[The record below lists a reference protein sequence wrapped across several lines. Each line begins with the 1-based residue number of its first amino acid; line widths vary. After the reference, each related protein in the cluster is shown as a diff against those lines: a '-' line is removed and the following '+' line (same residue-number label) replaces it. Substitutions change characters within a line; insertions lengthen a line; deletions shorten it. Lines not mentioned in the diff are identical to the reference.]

1 MRRGAAGFSPPPLRG
16 LPAAGDAMLNVLV
29 IDDSAVVRQVMTAL
43 LGSTMHVTTAADP
56 LIAMTKMEN
65 RRPDVIVLDLEMP
78 RMDGLT
84 FLRKLMDENPLPVV
98 VCSSLADSSSELTMR
113 ALQLGA
119 VDVVLKPKV
128 RAGEQLS
135 DSAIALIDTVRAA
148 AQARV
153 GRSRARVAPR
163 TERQDGLSSASFARA
178 SGGPAI
184 LPVRLSGEQAQVIA
198 IGASTGGTEVL
209 KQLLDAMPADAPP
222 VVIVQHMPERFT
234 AAFARRLN
242 ETSAM
247 TVREAAPGDVLR
259 TGTALIAPGD
269 RHMMLVRQGRDSIG
283 IALLDAPLVNRH
295 RPSVDVLLSSAARTL
310 GPAAVG
316 VLLTGMGRDG
326 ARGLLEMRSAGAL
339 TIAQDEASSVVFG
352 MPRAAIELG
361 AAVKVLSVDLIA
373 AALLRAARGD
383 NE

>member
-1 MRRGAAGFSPPPLRG
+1 MTALH
-16 LPAAGDAMLNVLV
+16 VLV
-29 IDDSAVVRQVMTAL
+29 IDDSAVVRQVLSAVLGTSMT
-43 LGSTMHVTTAADP
+43 VTTAADP
-56 LIAMTKMEN
+56 LIAMTKMET

-84 FLRKLMDENPLPVV
+84 FLRKLMSENPLPVV
-98 VCSSLADSSSELTMR
+98 ICSSFAEASSEMTMR

-128 RAGEQLS
+128 RVGEHLS

-153 GRSRARVAPR
+153 GRARARTTGEGRHPRLTLAPP
-163 TERQDGLSSASFARA
+163 QSLSASTD
-178 SGGPAI
+178 
-184 LPVRLSGEQAQVIA
+184 LKLIA

-222 VVIVQHMPERFT
+222 ILIVQHMPERFT

-242 ETSAM
+242 ETSPM
-247 TVREAAPGDVLR
+247 TVREAVAGEELR
-259 TGTALIAPGD
+259 AGTALLAPGD
-269 RHMMLVRQGRDSIG
+269 RHMMVVRQSRDAVG
-283 IALLDAPLVNRH
+283 VALLDAPLVNRH
-295 RPSVDVLLSSAARTL
+295 RPSVDVLFSSAARTF
-310 GPAAVG
+310 GGAAAG

-326 ARGLLEMRSAGAL
+326 AQGLLEMRNAGAW
-339 TIAQDEASSVVFG
+339 TIAQDEASSIVFG

-361 AAVKVLSVDLIA
+361 AASSVLSAEFIA
-373 AALLRAARGD
+373 PALLERRAGR
-383 NE
+383 

>member
-1 MRRGAAGFSPPPLRG
+1 MSAHAV
-16 LPAAGDAMLNVLV
+16 LNVLV

-43 LGSTMHVTTAADP
+43 LGSTMAVTTAADP
-56 LIAMTKMEN
+56 LIAMTKMEA
-65 RRPDVIVLDLEMP
+65 RLPDVIVLDLEMP

-84 FLRKLMDENPLPVV
+84 FLRKLMDETPLPVV
-98 VCSSLADSSSELTMR
+98 VCSSYAERSSELTMR

-119 VDVVLKPKV
+119 VDVVLKPRV
-128 RAGEQLS
+128 RIGEQPG

-153 GRSRARVAPR
+153 GRARSR
-163 TERQDGLSSASFARA
+163 QA
-178 SGGPAI
+178 SGQEHPRLTLAPVAQTGNPAGT
-184 LPVRLSGEQAQVIA
+184 PRLFA

-222 VVIVQHMPERFT
+222 IVIVQHMPERFT

-247 TVREAAPGDVLR
+247 TVREAVSGETLR
-259 TGTALIAPGD
+259 PGTALIAPGD
-269 RHMMLVRQGRDSIG
+269 RHLTVVRQAREAIG
-283 IALLDAPLVNRH
+283 ITLRDAPLVNRH
-295 RPSVDVLLSSAARTL
+295 RPSVDVLFSSVSRTL
-310 GPAAVG
+310 GAAAAG

-326 ARGLLEMRSAGAL
+326 ARGLLEMRIAGAV

-352 MPRAAIELG
+352 MPKAAIEID
-361 AAVKVLSVDLIA
+361 AAARVLPADAIA

>member
-1 MRRGAAGFSPPPLRG
+1 MTP
-16 LPAAGDAMLNVLV
+16 LNVLV

-43 LGSTMHVTTAADP
+43 LGSTMSVTTAADP
-56 LIAMTKMEN
+56 LIAMTKMET

-84 FLRKLMDENPLPVV
+84 FLRKLMDETPLPVV
-98 VCSSLADSSSELTMR
+98 VCSSLAESSSELTMR

-128 RAGEQLS
+128 RIGESLS

-153 GRSRARVAPR
+153 GRTRARDSRQVAVGR
-163 TERQDGLSSASFARA
+163 RQEQHS
-178 SGGPAI
+178 
-184 LPVRLSGEQAQVIA
+184 RLTLAAGHGTAPQLVA

-222 VVIVQHMPERFT
+222 MVIVQHMPEQFT

-247 TVREAAPGDVLR
+247 TVREAAPGDIVR
-259 TGTALIAPGD
+259 AGTALIAPGD
-269 RHMMLVRQGRDSIG
+269 RHMTLVAQGRG
-283 IALLDAPLVNRH
+283 TLAVALHDGPLVNRH
-295 RPSVDVLLSSAARTL
+295 RPSVDVLFSSAARTL
-310 GPAAVG
+310 GAAAIG

-326 ARGLLEMRSAGAL
+326 AKGLLEMRKAGAL
-339 TIAQDEASSVVFG
+339 TLAQDEASSIVFG

-361 AAVKVLSVDLIA
+361 AAARVLAADRIG
-373 AALLRAARGD
+373 AALLDAVR
-383 NE
+383 